1 MRIRKI
7 LTLSNRRLAAF
18 ESVRCDRCNE
28 KSAWMKTE
36 WRSVPILHSCRFP
49 ICKNKTGKGYQTK
62 GAKNMWYVVQVRT
75 GTEESIVQQCEKN
88 VSDGVLERCFIPYYE
103 EKRHIRG
110 VWTVHKKILFPG
122 YVFVVTEKIEGLFI
136 ELQNVIGLTK
146 LLGIG
151 DDIVPLREEETQFL
165 LTFGGEKQV
174 VEMSEGIIEQSKV
187 RVISGPL
194 QGMEGCIRKIDRH
207 KRKAYLEVEM
217 FGRMQRVQ
225 VGLEIISKT
234 I

>member
-1 MRIRKI
+1 
-7 LTLSNRRLAAF
+7 
-18 ESVRCDRCNE
+18 
-28 KSAWMKTE
+28 
-36 WRSVPILHSCRFP
+36 
-49 ICKNKTGKGYQTK
+49 
-62 GAKNMWYVVQVRT
+62 MWYVVQVRT
-75 GTEESIVQQCEKN
+75 GTEESIVQQCEKT
-88 VSDGVLERCFIPYYE
+88 VSDSVLERCFIPYYE

-110 VWTVHKKILFPG
+110 KWMIHKKILFPG
-122 YVFVVTEKIEGLFI
+122 YVFVVTEKIEVLFG

-165 LTFGGEKQV
+165 MTFGGEKQV

-194 QGMEGCIRKIDRH
+194 QGMEGCICKIDRH

-225 VGLEIISKT
+225 VGLEIVSKT
-234 I
+234 M